1 MQRGKIHLGMIR
13 DNIQGKSFK
22 KNYGYLLRCDLK
34 NFLYCVHKSCM
45 FKYSFSI
52 NKKELLQVL
61 QNRIKIL
68 T

>member
-1 MQRGKIHLGMIR
+1 MIR

-22 KNYGYLLRCDLK
+22 KNYGYLLRCDIDE
-34 NFLYCVHKSCM
+34 FL
-45 FKYSFSI
+45 FYSNSSLPPHFYF

-68 T
+68 S